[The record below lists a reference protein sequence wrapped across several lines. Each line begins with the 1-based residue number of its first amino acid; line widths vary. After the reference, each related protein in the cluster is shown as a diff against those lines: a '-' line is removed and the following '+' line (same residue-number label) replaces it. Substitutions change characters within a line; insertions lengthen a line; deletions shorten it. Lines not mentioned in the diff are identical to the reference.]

1 MTLAETNLRPTVP
14 EAGTRTA
21 FLVVAG
27 ASVPDGKLLAS
38 VRHPGEDLAPEDAL
52 RRAQESN
59 EPIPVSFQTPVAV
72 CVLRVAPDFTLL
84 NFKCLDAPHFRPREI
99 VNQFW
104 FGVTH
109 YNARLVTFNGR
120 AFDLPLLELAAFRY
134 GIQARDYY
142 LARDRYRGPI
152 DLSDWLTNS
161 GAYKLAGGLD
171 VLAKLI
177 GTPGR
182 LFSAPADGI
191 AGIND
196 RCLCDALDTYFV
208 FLRTRV
214 MTGDITSDQ
223 EAALVAGAKAL
234 LSTKVAEAPVLGAY
248 LAAWAAAPGR
258 GPTAGG
264 APEPAG
270 ADAGTP

>member
-1 MTLAETNLRPTVP
+1 MTLAETNSRPTVP
-14 EAGTRTA
+14 DTVTRTA

-27 ASVPDGKLLAS
+27 ASVPDRALLAS
-38 VRHPGEDLAPEDAL
+38 VRPSGVENAPGTTEDA
-52 RRAQESN
+52 S
-59 EPIPVSFQTPVAV
+59 EPVPVSLQTPVAV
-72 CVLRVAPDFTLL
+72 CVLRVAPDLTLL

-109 YNARLVTFNGR
+109 YNARLITFNGR

-152 DLSDWLTNS
+152 DLQDWFTNS
-161 GAYKLAGGLD
+161 GAYTLAGGLD

-177 GTPGR
+177 GKPGR
-182 LFSAPADGI
+182 LFAPKAPTESL
-191 AGIND
+191 AEIND

-214 MTGDITSDQ
+214 MTGDITGDQ
-223 EAALVAGAKAL
+223 EAALVASAQSLLRAKV
-234 LSTKVAEAPVLGAY
+234 TEAPVLGRY
-248 LAAWAAAPGR
+248 LAAWAEVA
-258 GPTAGG
+258 TV
-264 APEPAG
+264 
-270 ADAGTP
+270 